1 MDQGNLPQRRGSLT
15 IDDEGTATGETV
27 LIENGVLRG
36 YLQDKTN
43 ARLMNVAP
51 TGNGRRESYAHL
63 PMPRM
68 TNTFLRAG
76 QDDPEEILRSVPRG
90 LYAVNFGGG
99 SVDITSGKFVF
110 STTEA
115 YLIEEGRITAPVKGA
130 TLIGQGP
137 DVMNR
142 ITAVGH
148 DLALDSGCG
157 VCGKDGQSVPVGSWP
172 ADPQGVVDDGGGQGL
187 RVRTMGVPKQAK
199 ERPVGR
205 GSPVPRWRDAWA
217 LRSVSRSL
225 ARSV

>member
-1 MDQGNLPQRRGSLT
+1 LT

-76 QDDPEEILRSVPRG
+76 QDDPEDILRSVKRG

-99 SVDITSGKFVF
+99 SVDITSGKF
-110 STTEA
+110 
-115 YLIEEGRITAPVKGA
+115 
-130 TLIGQGP
+130 
-137 DVMNR
+137 
-142 ITAVGH
+142 
-148 DLALDSGCG
+148 
-157 VCGKDGQSVPVGSWP
+157 
-172 ADPQGVVDDGGGQGL
+172 
-187 RVRTMGVPKQAK
+187 
-199 ERPVGR
+199 
-205 GSPVPRWRDAWA
+205 
-217 LRSVSRSL
+217 
-225 ARSV
+225 